1 MRLLHISDTHAYVEG
16 TSDAVEL
23 AKYLGVQIVHTGD
36 IVQDFY
42 QQSVDYMDLGAVWP
56 VIGNHD
62 AINQSGTDP
71 AGYHWHDRPSQQQLR
86 AKFYDPFPARGLVFG
101 GSNATWWH
109 KDMPDCRII
118 GLDVTALGDDLAL
131 ESTWLRATLN
141 DIPTVVLAHIGPRNL
156 AYEANSFTDYSYW
169 SDPAWYGDSWSN
181 VYPGIAQ
188 LSNIVFAHAETSG
201 TPTVMLCGHEHV
213 DGAIVHRGVP
223 IITVGSIVQDPS
235 GIYRST
241 VKDTSRL
248 VSNLVTFTQHSLVV
262 QRLGADSRANGSRA
276 KMWAYSYDNNRVT
289 AIVSQ

>member
-1 MRLLHISDTHAYVEG
+1 MRLLHISDTHAYADG

-23 AKYLGVQIVHTGD
+23 ANYLGVQIVHTGD
-36 IVQDFY
+36 MVQDYY
-42 QQSVDYMDLGAVWP
+42 QQSIDYMDSAAMWP

-71 AGYHWHDRPSQQQLR
+71 TGYHWRDKPTQQQLR

-101 GSNATWWH
+101 DSNATWWH

-118 GLDVTALGDDLAL
+118 GLDVTALDDDLAR
-131 ESTWLRATLN
+131 ESAWLRDTLN
-141 DIPTVVLAHIGPRNL
+141 AMPTIVLAHIGPRNL
-156 AYEANSFTDYSYW
+156 AYAANSFTDYSYW
-169 SDPAWYGDSWSN
+169 SDPAWYGNSMAS

-188 LSNIVFAHAETSG
+188 LSNIVFAHAETSD

-248 VSNLVTFTQHSLVV
+248 VANLVTFTPHALVV
-262 QRLGADSRANGSRA
+262 QRLGADSRTNGSRA
-276 KMWAYSYDNNRVT
+276 KMFVYSYDDKRIT